1 MAQQQREL
9 QRLMRHQQLAIE
21 LLCAPIETQ
30 QQSLQ
35 AAQQVIARWQTEQLC
50 SADYIQRWRHWLTLP
65 LSELAPLMCS
75 DADGWG
81 PAMRQNS
88 PFKWSAPLSTP

>member
-1 MAQQQREL
+1 
-9 QRLMRHQQLAIE
+9 MRHQQLAIE
-21 LLCAPIETQ
+21 LLCAPIEAPQ
-30 QQSLQ
+30 QILL
-35 AAQQVIARWQTEQLC
+35 AAQQEIARWQTGQLC
-50 SADYIQRWRHWLTLP
+50 SADYIQRWRRWLALP
-65 LSELAPLMCS
+65 LPELAPLMCS